1 MVPDSRPGRRSL
13 LTGTKAGLSP
23 VCSACSREHPWK
35 LSHDPLHFLRSSAR
49 SGGRRTR
56 HAPRSAVTGKDEG
69 VSGRLRPPT
78 VLRDIVGRVSGVPIR
93 SGLCC
98 QIGYLRRR
106 RPCLRPK
113 IPRAGALQ
121 GRRARPLLRGCRPPA
136 VAVQTCALGMPRPAN
151 PGHPWSRVVY
161 RRSAFRFAWAC
172 A

>member
-35 LSHDPLHFLRSSAR
+35 LSPFSLHFLRSSTR

-69 VSGRLRPPT
+69 VSGRLRAPT
-78 VLRDIVGRVSGVPIR
+78 VLRDIVGRVTGVPIR

-98 QIGYLRRR
+98 QIGYLRLR
-106 RPCLRPK
+106 RPRLRPK

-121 GRRARPLLRGCRPPA
+121 GRRGRPLLQACRPSA
-136 VAVQTCALGMPRPAN
+136 AAVQTYALGMPRHAS
-151 PGHPWSRVVY
+151 PGRDLAY